1 MERELEKSTNRQNLL
16 RGGFTLED
24 KQFVIEMTRYL
35 SKSDLTTC
43 IFEIGRIQILLKK
56 YKNSKKIYRLATM
69 VENRVIFCKYY
80 VHMCSVVKVP
90 VYAKE

>member
-1 MERELEKSTNRQNLL
+1 MFFMIFDDDDDDVDVDDNDDDLTSYIFNIGRYRQNW
-16 RGGFTLED
+16 FP
-24 KQFVIEMTRYL
+24 
-35 SKSDLTTC
+35 
-43 IFEIGRIQILLKK
+43 KK
-56 YKNSKKIYRLATM
+56 YKNSKKIYTLATM

>member
-1 MERELEKSTNRQNLL
+1 MFVAPAMAREHGAQSIHELGDITDDD
-16 RGGFTLED
+16 F
-24 KQFVIEMTRYL
+24 
-35 SKSDLTTC
+35 TTC
-43 IFEIGRIQILLKK
+43 IFEIGRIQILQKWLPKK
-56 YKNSKKIYRLATM
+56 YKKSKKIYRMATM